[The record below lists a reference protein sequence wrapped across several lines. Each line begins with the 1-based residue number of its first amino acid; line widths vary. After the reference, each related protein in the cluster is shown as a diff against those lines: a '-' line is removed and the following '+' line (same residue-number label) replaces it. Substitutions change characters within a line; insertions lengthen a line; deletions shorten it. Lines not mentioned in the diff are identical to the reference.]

1 MNKYEYVKRQLAK
14 TNKKN
19 DENYIIT
26 RIWHLLNNYDIK
38 INTQQYVVR
47 PDNNQSTKYGLIDL
61 YFPQFKLAIEIDEAH
76 HKNEVNQTLDQIRK
90 NDIVI
95 ALDCEFIRIDATQS
109 IEEIH
114 KKIDQVVRKINLLKD
129 ENGFIPWDIDKE
141 YNPTTYIEQGYI
153 DADDNIS
160 LKTVADC
167 CNVFG
172 AGYNNGYQQSGAPH
186 KFEENTDIKRLN
198 FFPNKEWN
206 NKLHNNEDV
215 FTEYSTDQ
223 IRNEDYFNKRMF
235 ERNQRTALFAYSK
248 TSTGNFEAVFK
259 GLYVLNR
266 EESKKT
272 GVLTYN
278 RISKIM
284 PTYYPSNVTQ
294 PVKIAE
300 AYNEDGYKVAHF
312 YTEDQI
318 KKFNEK
324 YCDEY
329 KLVKTTTK
337 YHIQ

>member
-1 MNKYEYVKRQLAK
+1 MNKYDYIKRQLAK

-26 RIWHLLNNYDIK
+26 RVWHLLNDYNVK
-38 INTQQYVVR
+38 INTQQFVIR
-47 PDNNQSTKYGLIDL
+47 SDDNQSIKYGLIDL

-76 HKNEVNQTLDQIRK
+76 HKNVVNQTLDQIRK
-90 NDIVI
+90 NDIVN
-95 ALDCEFIRIDATQS
+95 ALDCEFIRIDATQP
-109 IEEIH
+109 IEEVH
-114 KKIDQVVRKINLLKD
+114 KKIDQVVRKISLLK
-129 ENGFIPWDIDKE
+129 EEKWFIPWDIDKE

-153 DADDNIS
+153 DAEDNIS

-172 AGYNNGYQQSGAPH
+172 SGYNNGFQRSGAPH
-186 KFEENTDIKRLN
+186 KFEKDTDIKRLN
-198 FFPNKEWN
+198 FFPNKDWN
-206 NKLHNNEDV
+206 NELSNNEDI

-223 IRNEDYFNKRMF
+223 RKNEVYFKERMF
-235 ERNQRTALFAYSK
+235 QRSQRTALFAYSK

-266 EESKKT
+266 DESKKT
-272 GVLTYN
+272 GILTYN

-284 PTYYPSNVTQ
+284 PTYYSSNVTQ

-300 AYNEDGYKVAHF
+300 AYNEDGYKIAHF

-318 KKFNEK
+318 KKFKEK
-324 YCDEY
+324 YFN
-329 KLVKTTTK
+329 KHKVAKTLTT
-337 YHIQ
+337 YCIQ

>member
-1 MNKYEYVKRQLAK
+1 MNKYEYVKKQLAK

-26 RIWHLLNNYDIK
+26 RIWHLLNDYDIK
-38 INTQQYVVR
+38 INTQQFVIR
-47 PDNNQSTKYGLIDL
+47 SDNNQRIKYGLIDL

-76 HKNEVNQTLDQIRK
+76 HKNVVNQSLDQIRK
-90 NDIVI
+90 NDIVN
-95 ALDCEFIRIDATQS
+95 ALDCEFIQIDATQPL
-109 IEEIH
+109 EEIH
-114 KKIDQVVRKINLLKD
+114 NEIDQVVQKINQLKSEID
-129 ENGFIPWDIDKE
+129 FVPWDIDKE

-186 KFEENTDIKRLN
+186 KFEEDTDIKRLH

-206 NKLHNNEDV
+206 NKLLNNEDV

-223 IRNEDYFNKRMF
+223 LKNEDYFNKRMF
-235 ERNQRTALFAYSK
+235 KYNQKTALFAYSK

-259 GLYVLNR
+259 GLYALNR
-266 EESKKT
+266 EESRSK

-284 PTYYPSNVTQ
+284 PTYYPTGDIQ
-294 PVKIAE
+294 PVRIAE
-300 AYNEDGYKVAHF
+300 AYNEAGYKVAHF
-312 YTEDQI
+312 YTEEQI
-318 KKFNEK
+318 TKFKVK
-324 YCDEY
+324 YSDKY
-329 KLVKTTTK
+329 KVVITATK
-337 YHIQ
+337 